1 MRLKLSVL
9 GLGLCFPIV
18 AAAQTA
24 DPAASSAGTPGVQSS
39 ATPADPLAKENW
51 PVNFVDRPA
60 GLSAG
65 MLQVDLWSLT
75 SMSKELVGK
84 PVAFPLA
91 AYYGVS
97 NNLQLGIFPATI
109 SGVGLCVTG
118 KDNGCTKAYND
129 IAFQG
134 VYSITGRGSAFELA
148 GFGQL
153 NFASI
158 SDPMLMN
165 LQLGA
170 VLVGL
175 TGGNNLAFLA
185 YPSIGIGLNKRD
197 ELKNKEYL
205 SVPLYIGYRVT
216 PNLSPILYTGLFG
229 PFDGFSDGYIAPLG
243 IGALYG
249 VNAKWDVGARF
260 DFTNLLGKVPMG
272 AGRADG
278 RALNVWVSVR
288 PL

>member
-1 MRLKLSVL
+1 VLS
-9 GLGLCFPIV
+9 LGLCLPLA
-18 AAAQTA
+18 AAAQTP
-24 DPAASSAGTPGVQSS
+24 DPAASGGATPAVQSS
-39 ATPADPLAKENW
+39 ATPADPLAKQNW

-65 MLQVDLWSLT
+65 MLQVDLWSFT

-84 PVAFPLA
+84 PVSFPLA

-97 NNLQLGIFPATI
+97 NELQLGIVPATI
-109 SGVGLCVTG
+109 TGMGLCVTG
-118 KDNGCTKAYND
+118 KDNGCVKAYND

-153 NFASI
+153 NFARL

-165 LQLGA
+165 LQLGT

-197 ELKNKEYL
+197 MGNKEYV
-205 SVPLYIGYRVT
+205 SAPLYVGYRVT
-216 PNLSPILYTGLFG
+216 PNLSPILYTGLFA
-229 PFDGFSDGYIAPLG
+229 PFDGFGDGYIVPVG

-249 VNAKWDVGARF
+249 VSAMWDVGARF
-260 DFTNLLGKVPMG
+260 DFTNLLGKVPDG
-272 AGRADG
+272 TGRADG